1 MPSGQTPAGKTS
13 QAEFSQKMA
22 GISESAA
29 GLKAV
34 SSTDV
39 REGLPYEQLESISKR
54 LSLTQETIIRV
65 LDISERTL
73 QRRKRHGRLSASES
87 DRLWRINRVWTLAL
101 DAFDEEAEEARAW
114 LTSAKNALDG
124 DTPVEHL
131 DTEPGLRTVEQ
142 MLVVIE
148 HSMPA

>member
-1 MPSGQTPAGKTS
+1 MPSGQIPAEKTS
-13 QAEFSQKMA
+13 QAAFSQKMA
-22 GISESAA
+22 DISESAA

-114 LTSAKNALDG
+114 LTSAKEALEG

-142 MLVVIE
+142 MLAVIE